1 MFIVYILLHL
11 LFLFIIEEDV
21 NIMGVI
27 AAPNLTPI
35 LFFNII
41 QNKLIKSR
49 TEQHNIFIRE
59 RRESHYELLLIISIV
74 HFVSIIFTYIYWAW
88 FINYCLAILF
98 VLFQKCL

>member
-1 MFIVYILLHL
+1 LFIVYISLHL

-35 LFFNII
+35 LLFNII
-41 QNKLIKSR
+41 QNKLIKSQ
-49 TEQHNIFIRE
+49 TEQHNIFLRE

-74 HFVSIIFTYIYWAW
+74 HFVSIIFTHIYWAW
-88 FINYCLAILF
+88 FMNYCWLYLF